1 VNATTMPASVA
12 NPRRTRYVL
21 SENGDQGAAVAET
34 ARHAHDSE
42 GESSPAA

>member
-21 SENGDQGAAVAET
+21 SENGDEGAVAES
-34 ARHAHDSE
+34 AWHAHDSE